1 VATVHDAVKEL
12 GRVLPHPSDII
23 HVYASM
29 DTPWVT
35 QTLSHCAP
43 VKRGNVSSNSV
54 THKATKFVGPHKS
67 RMCQYIIK
75 ACSFRLN

>member
-29 DTPWVT
+29 DTPWVA

-54 THKATKFVGPHKS
+54 THKATKFVGPHKF